1 MQGVFD
7 SVELVWAPKKYAKKN
22 EKRHFNK
29 IIKFAK

>member
-7 SVELVWAPKKYAKKN
+7 SVELLWAPKTYARKN

-29 IIKFAK
+29 IIKFA